1 MPLCARKISRVLDG
15 RGPGSAMPQSVPDAF
30 SPAQRQGVYR
40 AIYERRD
47 IRAQFLSQPIPDA
60 VLGRLL
66 DAAHHGPSVGFM
78 QPWDFIVIRDPAVR
92 RLVHDCFVE
101 ANRRAAQCYS
111 GARRELYDTLKLAGI
126 QEAPVNL
133 CITCDRGRT
142 LGAGLGRRTDPATDL
157 YSTACAVQNL
167 WLAARA
173 ESLGVGWVS
182 ILDFDRL
189 RQLLRIPARVVP
201 VAYLCLGYVS
211 EFPRSPELE
220 SAGWERRE
228 RLTQLIHF
236 DYWGVQDEARAAQ
249 LLTSANQEDAP

>member
-1 MPLCARKISRVLDG
+1 MSMAPK
-15 RGPGSAMPQSVPDAF
+15 RGVKSAF
-30 SPAQRQGVYR
+30 SPAERRGVYR

-47 IRAQFLSQPIPDA
+47 IHSQFLSRPIEDR

-78 QPWDFIVIRDPAVR
+78 QPWDFIVIRDEATR
-92 RLVHDCFVE
+92 RRVYECFLE
-101 ANRRAAQCYS
+101 AHRQAAERYTGKRRARYRS
-111 GARRELYDTLKLAGI
+111 LKLAGML
-126 QEAPVNL
+126 EAPVNL
-133 CITCDRGRT
+133 CVTCDRERP
-142 LGAGLGRRTDPATDL
+142 LGRGVGRQTDPATDL

-189 RQLLRIPARVVP
+189 RDLLLIPARAVP

-211 EFPRSPELE
+211 EFPPCPELE
-220 SAGWERRE
+220 SAGWERRQKLS
-228 RLTQLIHF
+228 RLIHF
-236 DYWGVQDEARAAQ
+236 ECWGAQDDQRAAAFFPPEK
-249 LLTSANQEDAP
+249 S